1 MPQGT
6 PGCPLAAAVAAL
18 NPDAVDR
25 EALRALVETMRT
37 WDADQ
42 VAMYRETTAAA
53 VLALGKRPLA
63 GFLAAEVLA
72 LTGSWGD
79 GAFGF

>member
-1 MPQGT
+1 MPKGA
-6 PGCPLAAAVAAL
+6 PGCPLAAAAAAL
-18 NPDAVDR
+18 DPAAVDR

-42 VAMYRETTAAA
+42 VAMYREATVAA
-53 VLALGKRPLA
+53 VAALGKRPLG

-72 LTGSWGD
+72 LAAT
-79 GAFGF
+79 AHAAA